1 MVQASEVDGATV
13 RRAAA
18 GDVGALGAVH
28 DALAPDVRRFLAALR
43 LLDSH
48 AQEDALQETFVRL
61 VRLLPTVEP
70 GRRLLPFTLGVARRV
85 ALEQARRRK
94 RGGDA
99 HGGEAELAAVV
110 APGPGVVETA
120 ARAEESER
128 VVAALAD
135 LEPDQRSVV
144 TLRFVS
150 GLVMEELAVAIG
162 CSVPTARARLRE
174 ASARLVVALEA
185 RGLVREAVQ
194 AGGAA

>member
-1 MVQASEVDGATV
+1 MGQAGEVDDATV

-43 LLDSH
+43 LLDPH

-94 RGGDA
+94 T

-110 APGPGVVETA
+110 APGPALVDAA
-120 ARAEESER
+120 ARSEEQER

-135 LEPDQRSVV
+135 LEPEQRSVV

>member
-1 MVQASEVDGATV
+1 VGQASEVDDTTR

-18 GDVGALGAVH
+18 GDVGALGALH
-28 DALAPDVRRFLAALR
+28 DALAPDVRRYLAALR

-61 VRLLPTVEP
+61 VRLLPAVEP
-70 GRRLLPFTLGVARRV
+70 EKRLLPFTLGVARRV

-94 RGGDA
+94 A
-99 HGGEAELAAVV
+99 HGGEAELQRVV
-110 APGPGVVETA
+110 APGPGLPDA
-120 ARAEESER
+120 AAKAEEQER

-150 GLVMEELAVAIG
+150 GLVMEELAAAIG

-185 RGLVREAVQ
+185 RGLVREAPVV